1 MNDARKLYQLQEIDL
16 ELAAKQQSL
25 TGVLGQLGDQSA
37 IRDTEAALEQARRWH
52 REMEKAQRSAE
63 ADVEDA
69 SAKLKEVE
77 AKLYGGKVTNLKEL
91 AGLQEESEQLKSRLK
106 QNEDRVLEVMGE
118 GDAAQ
123 KSFRLQEERCK
134 EVQAQWASAQGT
146 LTQERDKL
154 QAIIARLTEKR
165 RKLAEEVAAPSL
177 KVYEGLREPLQGK
190 VLAKVAQGRCQGCR
204 LSLSVSELKLARGA
218 GMVQCS
224 SCRRILFLE

>member
-25 TGVLGQLGDQSA
+25 TGVMAQLGDQSA
-37 IRDTEAALEQARRWH
+37 IRDVEAVLEQARRWL

-63 ADVEDA
+63 AEVEDA
-69 SAKLKEVE
+69 SAKLKEVD

-106 QNEDRVLEVMGE
+106 LKEDRVLEAMGE
-118 GDAAQ
+118 AEAAQ
-123 KSFRLQEERCK
+123 KSYGLQEQRFK
-134 EVQAQWASAQGT
+134 EVQAQWSSTQKA

-154 QAIIARLTEKR
+154 QAIVAQLTQKR
-165 RKLAEEVAAPSL
+165 GKLAEEIAAPSL
-177 KVYEGLREPLQGK
+177 NAYEGLREPLQGK
-190 VLAKVAQGRCQGCR
+190 VLAKVEQGRCQGCR
-204 LSLSVSELKLARGA
+204 LSLSVSELKLARGS
-218 GMVQCS
+218 GLVQCS